1 MIGKA
6 GRQRAGSATSWI
18 CDERDPFLFWIQLV
32 ASSPLVFDRLHKQ
45 AVCAPRRCHAISTIF
60 HILHINKS
68 RPLRSLSFRIY
79 FYAKFMRT
87 CRKLLG
93 TPNVPIFMT
102 CISVINHVFI
112 YVYLQFKYM
121 IFRIFIWIIPLLRVY
136 YELTNKCDQLPDD
149 LIAQSVEHC
158 TGIAEVMGLN
168 PDQAWIFFRF

>member
-6 GRQRAGSATSWI
+6 GRQRAGSATSGI
-18 CDERDPFLFWIQLV
+18 RFSSGSS
-32 ASSPLVFDRLHKQ
+32 SSPARVFDRLHKQ
-45 AVCAPRRCHAISTIF
+45 AVCAPRRCHAISFIF
-60 HILHINKS
+60 FYINKR

-121 IFRIFIWIIPLLRVY
+121 IFRIFIYVIPLLRVY
-136 YELTNKCDQLPDD
+136 YELTNECDQLPED
-149 LIAQSVEHC
+149 LIAQSVVHC

-168 PDQAWIFFRF
+168 PDQA